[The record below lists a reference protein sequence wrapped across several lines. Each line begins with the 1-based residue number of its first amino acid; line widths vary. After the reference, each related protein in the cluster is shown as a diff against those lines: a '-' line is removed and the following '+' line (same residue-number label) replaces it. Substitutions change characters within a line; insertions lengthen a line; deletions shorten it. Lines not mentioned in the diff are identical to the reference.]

1 MILMLRCPTNSGSAK
16 MKILFDTHAFLWLDG
31 NVSKLSQKAKEICDD
46 ESNSLILSVASA
58 WEMQIKLQ
66 IGKLKLKM
74 PLHEIIASQQ
84 ISNNVQILPI
94 TLHHVY
100 RLAKLPR
107 HHRDPFDRLLV
118 AQAEVENTRILSND
132 PILSKYTDRV
142 IW

>member
-1 MILMLRCPTNSGSAK
+1 

-31 NVSKLSQKAKEICDD
+31 NISKLSQKAKEICDD
-46 ESNSLILSVASA
+46 ESNTLILSVASA

-74 PLHEIIASQQ
+74 PLHEMIASQQ
-84 ISNNVQILPI
+84 KINDVQILSI

-100 RLAKLPR
+100 GLAKLPR
-107 HHRDPFDRLLV
+107 YHREPFDRLLV
-118 AQAEVENTRILSND
+118 AQAEVENTKILSND

>member
-1 MILMLRCPTNSGSAK
+1 
-16 MKILFDTHAFLWLDG
+16 
-31 NVSKLSQKAKEICDD
+31 SKLSQKAKEICDD
-46 ESNSLILSVASA
+46 ESNTLILSVASA

-74 PLHEIIASQQ
+74 PLHEMIASQQ
-84 ISNNVQILPI
+84 KINDVQILSI

-100 RLAKLPR
+100 GLAKLPR
-107 HHRDPFDRLLV
+107 YHREPFDRLLV
-118 AQAEVENTRILSND
+118 AQAEVENTKILSND